1 MIKNKKGAVRL
12 ARKNASAGIMKA
24 AETCLIDG
32 AGDFEMSDVAKK
44 AGVSEGLAYHYFGS
58 KAGLLSAVVET
69 FYDRYASIA
78 NKRYDGDIPWA
89 VREKARLKSVIDFLY
104 SDPAADVILGK
115 MGRTA
120 EVANVE
126 AARHREMIELS
137 ARNIRDG
144 IKRGHISK
152 TVDPNIAGAAVTGAT
167 RQAFNYVMASKK
179 RPSRK
184 ALTEQLWKLIA
195 GALDLD
201 RENA

>member
-1 MIKNKKGAVRL
+1 M
-12 ARKNASAGIMKA
+12 ARKNASAGIMEA
-24 AETCLIDG
+24 AEACLIAGD
-32 AGDFEMSDVAKK
+32 GDFEMSDVAKK

-58 KAGLLSAVVET
+58 KAGLLSAVVEA
-69 FYDRYASIA
+69 FYDRYTSVA

-104 SDPAADVILGK
+104 SDPAADIVLGK

-126 AARHREMIELS
+126 AACHREMIELS
-137 ARNIRDG
+137 AHNIRDG
-144 IKRGHISK
+144 VKRGHISAAID
-152 TVDPNIAGAAVTGAT
+152 TNIAGAAVTGAT

-184 ALTEQLWKLIA
+184 ALTDQLWKLIA
-195 GALDLD
+195 GALELD
-201 RENA
+201 QHNQP